1 MNFKILIGLCVLL
14 PLCLGAVCA
23 ADVSSADDSI
33 VSDLPA
39 LAMEHKSL
47 YSEHPLASTDAPV
60 LAKDYRSLYS
70 EDSTDAPLAKDYRS
84 LYSERPLV
92 STDLSLMSPKKI

>member
-1 MNFKILIGLCVLL
+1 MFEVKKIMNFKILIGLCVLL

-39 LAMEHKSL
+39 LASQD
-47 YSEHPLASTDAPV
+47 HPHQF
-60 LAKDYRSLYS
+60 
-70 EDSTDAPLAKDYRS
+70 
-84 LYSERPLV
+84 
-92 STDLSLMSPKKI
+92 